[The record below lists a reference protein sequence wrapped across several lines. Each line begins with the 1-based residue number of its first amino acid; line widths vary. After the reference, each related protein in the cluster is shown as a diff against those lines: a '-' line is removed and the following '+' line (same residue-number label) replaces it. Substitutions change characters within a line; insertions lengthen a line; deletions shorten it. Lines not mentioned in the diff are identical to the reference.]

1 MVFTVNCTAKL
12 NSTLLMKKLYTILT
26 GVMLSYAVSAQS
38 FQPIPFTNQQT
49 EVKKCATVE
58 VLENMRRTNP
68 MTVSDQQFE
77 SWLQQKIRER
87 SLEGARVQAIVT
99 IPVVFHIIHT
109 GQTVGTGAN
118 ISAAAIQQ
126 QLIQLNKDFGNQNN
140 SPYAVAADME
150 IRFALATTDP
160 SGNILAEPGI
170 DRINGSSAGFGA
182 GPYTVGYAN
191 PANNALTNTIK
202 PTTIW
207 DANRYLNIWVLN
219 MESSILGIATFP
231 GMSGLSGLND
241 SETAS
246 TAGVAVIPSSVG
258 SEFVPTG
265 GCAAQFGKGRTLT
278 HELGHFFGLRHIWG
292 DATCGTDYCG
302 DTPTHQGQNAGVP
315 THPKPNSCGTADE
328 MFENFMDYT
337 DDVILNTFTA
347 DQKTRMQTVLLNSPR
362 RGSLTTSTV
371 PAIDAPVSNRIQF
384 NPCLTAVT
392 IPETGLTGTYPRY
405 RDTTFAILV
414 ENKAT
419 GVATVNITPGGTA
432 VSGYHYQLLTPS
444 VTFAAGDVRKLVTV
458 RIFDNAEIDG
468 SRTITLSYGITG
480 TGVQAGTS
488 AQTQTITITDDD
500 NVTPSQNPI
509 TLLSQDFEGS
519 LTGWNILASG
529 GMPNNWIVS
538 NTGSAGGTGNCA
550 YITNSTTAPYANSY
564 TKTVAGISLLRTPLI
579 NASGYS
585 GLQLSFK
592 YRVRGEVVGSTAYD
606 YGLATYLPAA
616 TPTTYTRIVGS
627 PIYAGTT
634 SAVTGTATLA
644 LADATFANASFHL
657 GFLWNN
663 DDGGGNDPALNIDD
677 VLLTASATTIETAVG
692 SSYGSD
698 VRSGTSNLFRSTAG
712 RVIASLNNLNSS
724 INNVTASVTQSGTAL
739 VTLATTVGSYQRSS
753 KVITLVPASA
763 NTSATYQ
770 ATLYF
775 TTAELADWGANVPNL
790 KLMKVKDGV
799 NLGAVI
805 QGSDAQLVTPTVNDL
820 RSTRGYVSFTA
831 NFTGGFSQFILVSA
845 NTVLPVNLISF
856 EARARRSD
864 IQLTW
869 ATSQETNNRG
879 FAVER
884 SADGNNFERIGWV
897 DGNGTTAARSDYQ
910 YTDTEVQA
918 GVLYY
923 YRLRQTDLDNR
934 EKLSEIR
941 TARIEQTNLLVS
953 LRPNPASGKVYLTV
967 SGSSAKADVRL
978 VNSLGQ
984 VVRQWTGLATSGNRT
999 ELDISGLSSGLYHI
1013 EIRTGEEE
1021 HREKLLIR

>member
-1 MVFTVNCTAKL
+1 
-12 NSTLLMKKLYTILT
+12 MKKLYTILM
-26 GVMLSYAVSAQS
+26 GVLLGGAVNAQT
-38 FQPIPFTNQQT
+38 FQPIPITSPQSD
-49 EVKKCATVE
+49 VKKCATAE
-58 VLENMRRTNP
+58 VLENMRRANP
-68 MTVSDQQFE
+68 LAETDQQFE
-77 SWLQQKIRER
+77 GWLQQKIRER
-87 SLEGARVQAIVT
+87 SLQGARVQAIVT
-99 IPVVFHIIHT
+99 VPVVFHVIHT
-109 GQTVGTGAN
+109 GQAIGTGSN
-118 ISAAAIQQ
+118 ISASALQQ
-126 QLIQLNKDFGNQNN
+126 QLMQLNKDFANQNN

-160 SGNILAEPGI
+160 SGNILTEPGV
-170 DRINGSSAGFGA
+170 DRINASTAGFGLP
-182 GPYTVGYAN
+182 PYTVGYAN
-191 PANNALTNTIK
+191 AANNALNSAVK
-202 PTTIW
+202 PATIW
-207 DANRYLNIWVLN
+207 DATRYLNIWVLD
-219 MESSILGIATFP
+219 MEAGILGIATFP
-231 GMSGLSGLND
+231 SSSTLSGLNN

-246 TAGVAVIPSSVG
+246 TAGVAVGPATVG
-258 SEFVPTG
+258 SEYIPTG
-265 GCAAQFGKGRTLT
+265 GCTAPFGKGRTLT

-302 DTPTHQGQNAGVP
+302 DTPTHQAANAGVP
-315 THPKPNSCGTADE
+315 THPKPNSCGTTDE
-328 MFENFMDYT
+328 MFENFMDYC

-371 PAIDAPVSNRIQF
+371 PTTDAAVSNRIQF
-384 NPCLTAVT
+384 NPCLNAITVA
-392 IPETGLTGTYPRY
+392 ETGITGTYPRY

-419 GVATVNITPGGTA
+419 GAATVNITTGGTA
-432 VSGYHYQLLTPS
+432 VSGYHYQIMTPS
-444 VTFAAGDVRKLVTV
+444 VTFAAGDVKKLVTV

-468 SRTITLSYGITG
+468 SRTLTLSYSVSG
-480 TGVQAGTS
+480 TGVQAGTAS
-488 AQTQTITITDDD
+488 QTQTLTITDDD

-519 LTGWNILASG
+519 LAGWNVLASG
-529 GMPNNWIVS
+529 GMPNNWVVS
-538 NTGSAGGTGNCA
+538 NVGTAGGSGNAA
-550 YITNSTTAPYANSY
+550 YISNSTTAPYADSY
-564 TKTVAGISLLRTPLI
+564 TKTVAGVALLRTPLI

-592 YRVRGEVVGSTAYD
+592 YRVRGEVISSTAYD

-644 LADATFANASFHL
+644 LADATFANASFYL

-663 DDGGGNDPALNIDD
+663 DDADGNDPALNIDD
-677 VLLTASATTIETAVG
+677 VVLTASATTIETAVG
-692 SSYGSD
+692 NSYAAD
-698 VRSGTSNLFRSTAG
+698 VRSGTNNLFRSTAG
-712 RVIASLNNLNSS
+712 RVIASLNNLNAGV
-724 INNVTASVTQSGTAL
+724 NNVTASVTQSGTAL
-739 VTLATTVGSYQRSS
+739 VTLTTTVGSYQRSS
-753 KVITLVPASA
+753 KVIRLAPASA

-799 NLGAVI
+799 NLGTTI
-805 QGSDAQLVTPTVNDL
+805 QGTDAQLVTPTVNDL

-845 NTVLPVNLISF
+845 NTVLPVDLISF
-856 EARARRSD
+856 EANARRSD
-864 IQLTW
+864 IQLNW
-869 ATSQETNNRG
+869 ATAQETNNRG
-879 FAVER
+879 FGIER
-884 SADGNNFERIGWV
+884 SADGNNFVRIGWV
-897 DGNGTTAARSDYQ
+897 DGHGTTTARSNYQ
-910 YTDTEVQA
+910 YTDTEVEP

-941 TARIEQTNLLVS
+941 TARIDQSNVLVS

-967 SGSSAKADVRL
+967 SGSSLKADVRL

-984 VVRQWTGLATSGNRT
+984 VVRQWNGLATSGNRT
-999 ELDISGLSSGLYHI
+999 ELDISGLASGLYHL
-1013 EIRTGEEE
+1013 EVRTGEQE

>member
-1 MVFTVNCTAKL
+1 
-12 NSTLLMKKLYTILT
+12 MKKLYTILT
-26 GVMLSYAVSAQS
+26 GVMLSYAVSAQV
-38 FQPIPFTNQQT
+38 FQPIPNTSQQSP
-49 EVKKCATVE
+49 VKKCATVE
-58 VLENMRRTNP
+58 VLENMRRANP
-68 MTVSDQQFE
+68 LSETDQQFE
-77 SWLQQKIRER
+77 GWLQQKIRER
-87 SLEGARVQAIVT
+87 SLAGARVQAIVT
-99 IPVVFHIIHT
+99 VPVIFHVIHT
-109 GQTVGTGAN
+109 GQAIGTGSN
-118 ISAAAIQQ
+118 ISASALQQ
-126 QLIQLNKDFGNQNN
+126 QLMQLNKDFGNQNN
-140 SPYAVAADME
+140 SPYAAAADME
-150 IRFALATTDP
+150 IRFALAATDP
-160 SGNILAEPGI
+160 SGNLLAEPGV
-170 DRINGSSAGFGA
+170 DRINANTGGFGLP
-182 GPYTVGYAN
+182 PYTVGYAN
-191 PANNALTNTIK
+191 PANNALTNTVK
-202 PTTIW
+202 PATTW
-207 DANRYLNIWVLN
+207 DANRYLNIWVLE
-219 MESSILGIATFP
+219 MEAGILGIATFP
-231 GMSGLSGLND
+231 ASSGLSGLNNA
-241 SETAS
+241 ETLA
-246 TAGVAVIPSSVG
+246 TAGVAVGPATVG
-258 SEFVPTG
+258 SEFIPTG
-265 GCAAQFGKGRTLT
+265 GCSASFGKGRTLT

-302 DTPTHQGQNAGVP
+302 DTPTHQGQNTGVP

-337 DDVILNTFTA
+337 DDVVLNTFTA
-347 DQKTRMQTVLLNSPR
+347 DQKTRMQTVLINSPR

-371 PAIDAPVSNRIQF
+371 PSVDASASNRIQF

-392 IPETGLTGTYPRY
+392 IAETGITGTYPRY

-419 GVATVNITPGGTA
+419 GAATVTINTGGTA
-432 VSGYHYQLLTPS
+432 VSGYHYQLMTPS
-444 VTFAAGDVRKLVTV
+444 VTFAAGEVRKLVTV
-458 RIFDNAEIDG
+458 RLFDNAEIDG
-468 SRTITLSYGITG
+468 SRTLTLSYGITG
-480 TGVQAGTS
+480 SGVQAGTS

-519 LTGWNILASG
+519 LTGWNVLASG
-529 GMPNNWIVS
+529 GMPNNWVVAS
-538 NTGSAGGTGNCA
+538 TGSAGGTGNAA
-550 YITNSTTAPYANSY
+550 YISNSTTAPYANSY
-564 TKTVAGISLLRTPLI
+564 TKTIAGIALLRTPLI
-579 NASGYS
+579 NATGYS

-592 YRVRGEVVGSTAYD
+592 YRVRGEVIGSTAYD

-616 TPTTYTRIVGS
+616 TPTTYTRITGS

-634 SAVTGTATLA
+634 AAVTGTATLA

-663 DDGGGNDPALNIDD
+663 DDADGNDPALNIDD

-698 VRSGTSNLFRSTAG
+698 VRSGTNNIFRSTAG
-712 RVIASLNNLNSS
+712 RVVASLNNLNANIS
-724 INNVTASVTQSGTAL
+724 NVTASVTQSGTAL
-739 VTLATTVGSYQRSS
+739 VTLATTIGSYQRSS
-753 KVITLVPASA
+753 KVIRIAPAAA
-763 NTSATYQ
+763 NTTATYQ
-770 ATLYF
+770 VTLYF
-775 TTAELADWGANVPNL
+775 TTAELADWGANAPNL

-799 NLGAVI
+799 NLSTAI
-805 QGSDAQLVTPTVNDL
+805 QGSDAQLVTPTFNDL
-820 RSTRGYVSFTA
+820 RSTRGYASYTA

-884 SADGNNFERIGWV
+884 STDGNNFERIGWV

-910 YTDTEVQA
+910 YNDTEVQP

-984 VVRQWTGLATSGNRT
+984 VVRQWNGLATSGNRT

-1013 EIRTGEEE
+1013 EVRTGEQE